1 MENKTE
7 ETVEE
12 VTEEVETPI
21 EEIEVEVELEAEATD
36 KTEAEEDSRNFA
48 NAKQFRNASIR
59 DEFINEES
67 RRVRIALTSETP
79 VSRSFGLEILDHSSD
94 SIDMSFMGSQRA
106 PLLLDH
112 DMTKQ
117 IGVVENYYIDDSAKR
132 TIAEVRFGKSEL
144 ANEIFNDVRD
154 GIRSNVSVGYNITNM
169 EKDSSYDEPAYRVG
183 FQPLEAS
190 IVSIPADQSQ
200 NIGIG
205 RSDDAAKE
213 LPDFINESGV
223 KVTDIK
229 TIKVNTMTDNNEIN
243 VDDIR
248 SETVNETRKSIA
260 KQNDEILELGSRHF
274 QSDLARQ
281 AIKEGTDLET
291 FRGQLLNAIPSSE
304 SLETPEVGLSKKEVR
319 DFSITRAV
327 HAMANPTDRR
337 AQEAA
342 RFEFEASDAAKDSY
356 GRNTDGLTLPR
367 EVMGSWEK
375 RDINTTDDSGGIGQD
390 FRRGDFIAALRDA
403 SAVLRAGATVFP
415 DLVDN
420 VKIPKATGVSSA
432 AWIATE
438 GGSVGESEMALGS
451 ITMSPK
457 TISAYTDITNKMLA
471 NSSLSIE
478 NLVRN
483 DLAAG
488 IGKVIDTGALAG
500 SGSSGQPTG
509 IDSQTGV
516 NSITLATASTP
527 TWAETVNAESLV
539 LADNVPFNRPGYLT
553 TSLIVGNLKT
563 TAKATNQAVFI
574 MDDDGR
580 VNGHDVTISN
590 AVAAGYL
597 YFGMW
602 ADLLV
607 GLFGS
612 IDILVDPYTTATSNS
627 TRIRATQFCDINV
640 RHAQSFT
647 KASA

>member
-1 MENKTE
+1 MENNIE
-7 ETVEE
+7 ETTEE
-12 VTEEVETPI
+12 VTEEVETPV
-21 EEIEVEVELEAEATD
+21 EEIEVEVELETEAVEE
-36 KTEAEEDSRNFA
+36 TEAEEDSRNFA

-67 RRVRIALTSETP
+67 RRVRIALTSEAP
-79 VSRSFGLEILDHSSD
+79 VSRSFGLEILDHSAD

-117 IGVVENYYIDDSAKR
+117 IGVVENYYIDESAKR

-144 ANEIFNDVRD
+144 ANEIFNDVKD

-169 EKDSSYDEPAYRVG
+169 ERDSSYDEPAYRVG

-200 NIGIG
+200 SVGIG

-213 LPDFINESGV
+213 LPDFIKESGV
-223 KVTDIK
+223 NITDIK
-229 TIKVNTMTDNNEIN
+229 TIQVKTMTEKNETN

-304 SLETPEVGLSKKEVR
+304 SLETSDIGLSKKETR
-319 DFSITRAV
+319 DFSILKAV
-327 HAMANPTDRR
+327 YAMSNPTNRK
-337 AQEAA
+337 AQEEAK
-342 RFEFEASDAAKDSY
+342 FEFEASQAAKDSY
-356 GRNTDGLTLPR
+356 GRNSEGLTLPN
-367 EVMGSWEK
+367 EVMGSWT
-375 RDINTTDDSGGIGQD
+375 RDVNTSDDSGGVGTE
-390 FRRGDFIAALRDA
+390 FRPGDFIQALRDS

-420 VKIPKATGVSSA
+420 VKIPKQTGVSSA

-438 GGSVGESEMALGS
+438 GGSVGESELTLGS
-451 ITMSPK
+451 ISLSPN

-488 IGKVIDTGALAG
+488 IGKVLDVGALDG

-509 IDSQTGV
+509 INNFTGV
-516 NSITLATASTP
+516 NSITLATGKTP
-527 TWAETVNAESLV
+527 TWAETVNMEALV
-539 LADNVPFNRPGYLT
+539 LNDNVPFNRPGYLT
-553 TSLIVGNLKT
+553 TSEIVGNLKT
-563 TAKATNQAVFI
+563 TAKASSTAIFI
-574 MDDDGR
+574 MGDDGR

-590 AVAAGYL
+590 AVGSTFV

-602 ADLLV
+602 ADMLV
-607 GLFGS
+607 GFFGG
-612 IDILVDPYTTATSNS
+612 IEILVDPYTAATSNL
-627 TRIRATQFCDINV
+627 TRIRATQFCDVNL
-640 RHAQSFT
+640 RHGQSFT
-647 KASA
+647 KATA

>member
-1 MENKTE
+1 MEIKIE
-7 ETVEE
+7 EPTEE
-12 VTEEVETPI
+12 VTEEVETPV
-21 EEIEVEVELEAEATD
+21 EEIEVEAELETEAVEET
-36 KTEAEEDSRNFA
+36 KAEEDSRNFA

-67 RRVRIALTSETP
+67 RRVRIALTSEAP
-79 VSRSFGLEILDHSSD
+79 VSRSFGLEILDHSTD

-117 IGVVENYYIDDSAKR
+117 IGVVENYYIDESAKR

-144 ANEIFNDVRD
+144 ANEIFNDVKD

-169 EKDSSYDEPAYRVG
+169 ERDSSYDEPAYRVG

-200 NIGIG
+200 SVGIG
-205 RSDDAAKE
+205 RSDDAAKQ
-213 LPDFINESGV
+213 LPDFIKESGV
-223 KVTDIK
+223 NITDIK
-229 TIKVNTMTDNNEIN
+229 SIQVKTMTEKNETN

-248 SETVNETRKSIA
+248 SEAVNETRKSIA

-291 FRGQLLNAIPSSE
+291 FRGQLLNAIPSSK
-304 SLETPEVGLSKKEVR
+304 SLETPDIGLSQKETR
-319 DFSITRAV
+319 DFSILKAV
-327 HAMANPTDRR
+327 YAMSNPTNRK
-337 AQEAA
+337 AQEEAK
-342 RFEFEASDAAKDSY
+342 FEFEASQAAKDAY
-356 GRNTDGLTLPR
+356 GRNSEGLTLPS
-367 EVMGSWEK
+367 EIMGSWT
-375 RDINTTDDSGGIGQD
+375 RDVNTSDDAGGIGEE
-390 FRRGDFIAALRDA
+390 FRRGDFIQALRNA
-403 SAVLRAGATVFP
+403 SGVIRAGATIFP

-420 VKIPKATGVSSA
+420 VKIPKQTGVSTA

-438 GGSVGESEMALGS
+438 GGSVGESELSLGS
-451 ITMSPK
+451 VTMSPN

-478 NLVRN
+478 SLVRN

-488 IGKVIDTGALAG
+488 IGNVVDTGAMTG

-509 IDSQTGV
+509 INSATGV
-516 NSITLATASTP
+516 NSITLATAATP

-539 LADNVPFNRPGYLT
+539 LADNVPFNSPGYLT
-553 TSLIVGNLKT
+553 NSTVTGNLKT
-563 TAKATNQAVFI
+563 TAKATNQAIFI
-574 MDDDGR
+574 MDADGR
-580 VNGHDVTISN
+580 VNGHPVTISN
-590 AVAAGYL
+590 AVAAGYI

-602 ADLLV
+602 SDLLI
-607 GLFGS
+607 GFFGS
-612 IDILVDPYTTATSNS
+612 IDILVDPYTSASSNL
-627 TRIRATQFCDINV
+627 TRIRATQFCDIAV
-640 RHAQSFT
+640 RHGQSFT
-647 KASA
+647 KATA

>member
-1 MENKTE
+1 MEIKIE
-7 ETVEE
+7 ETTEE
-12 VTEEVETPI
+12 VTEEIETPV
-21 EEIEVEVELEAEATD
+21 EEIEVEVELETEAVEE
-36 KTEAEEDSRNFA
+36 TEAEEDSRNFA

-67 RRVRIALTSETP
+67 RRVRIALTSEAP
-79 VSRSFGLEILDHSSD
+79 VSRSFGLEILDHSTD

-117 IGVVENYYIDDSAKR
+117 IGVVENYYIDESAKR

-144 ANEIFNDVRD
+144 ANEIFNDVKD

-169 EKDSSYDEPAYRVG
+169 ERDSSYDEPAYRVG

-200 NIGIG
+200 SVGIG
-205 RSDDAAKE
+205 RSDAAAKE
-213 LPDFINESGV
+213 LPDFIKESGV
-223 KVTDIK
+223 NITDIK
-229 TIKVNTMTDNNEIN
+229 SIQVKTMTEKNETN

-248 SETVNETRKSIA
+248 SEAVNETRKSIA

-291 FRGQLLNAIPSSE
+291 FRGQLLNAIPSSK
-304 SLETPEVGLSKKEVR
+304 SLETPDIGLSQKETR
-319 DFSITRAV
+319 DFSILKAV
-327 HAMANPTDRR
+327 YAMSNPTNRK
-337 AQEAA
+337 AQEEAK
-342 RFEFEASDAAKDSY
+342 FEFEASQAAKDTY
-356 GRNTDGLTLPR
+356 GRNSEGLTLPR
-367 EVMGSWEK
+367 EIMGSWT
-375 RDINTTDDSGGIGQD
+375 RDVNTSDDAGGIGED
-390 FRRGDFIAALRDA
+390 FRRGDFIQALRNA
-403 SAVLRAGATVFP
+403 SGVIRAGATIFP

-420 VKIPKATGVSSA
+420 VKIPKQTGVSTA

-438 GGSVGESEMALGS
+438 GGAVGESELSLGS
-451 ITMSPK
+451 VTMSPN

-488 IGKVIDTGALAG
+488 IGNVVDTGAMTG

-509 IDSQTGV
+509 INSATGV
-516 NSITLATASTP
+516 NSITLATAATP

-539 LADNVPFNRPGYLT
+539 LADNVPFNSPGYLT
-553 TSLIVGNLKT
+553 NSTVAGNLKV
-563 TAKATNQAVFI
+563 TAKATNQAIFI
-574 MDDDGR
+574 MDGDGR
-580 VNGHDVTISN
+580 VNGHPVTISN
-590 AVAAGYL
+590 AVAAGYI

-602 ADLLV
+602 SDLLI
-607 GLFGS
+607 GFFGS
-612 IDILVDPYTTATSNS
+612 IDILVDPYTSASSNL
-627 TRIRATQFCDINV
+627 TRIRATQFCDIAV
-640 RHAQSFT
+640 RHGQSFT
-647 KASA
+647 KATA

>member
-1 MENKTE
+1 MENNIE
-7 ETVEE
+7 ETTEE
-12 VTEEVETPI
+12 VTEEVETPV
-21 EEIEVEVELEAEATD
+21 EEIEVEVELETEAVEE
-36 KTEAEEDSRNFA
+36 TEAEEDSRNFA

-67 RRVRIALTSETP
+67 RRVRIALTSEAP
-79 VSRSFGLEILDHSSD
+79 VSRSFGLEILDHSAD

-117 IGVVENYYIDDSAKR
+117 IGVVENYYIDESAKR

-144 ANEIFNDVRD
+144 ANEIFNDVKD

-169 EKDSSYDEPAYRVG
+169 ERDSSYDEPAYRVG

-200 NIGIG
+200 SVGIG
-205 RSDDAAKE
+205 RSDDAAKQ
-213 LPDFINESGV
+213 LPDFIKESGV
-223 KVTDIK
+223 NITDIK
-229 TIKVNTMTDNNEIN
+229 TIQVKTMTEKNETN

-304 SLETPEVGLSKKEVR
+304 SLETSDIGLSKKETR
-319 DFSITRAV
+319 DFSILKAV
-327 HAMANPTDRR
+327 YAMSNPTNRK
-337 AQEAA
+337 AQEEAK
-342 RFEFEASDAAKDSY
+342 FEFEASQAAKDSY
-356 GRNTDGLTLPR
+356 GRNSEGLTLPN
-367 EVMGSWEK
+367 EVMGSWT
-375 RDINTTDDSGGIGQD
+375 RDVNTSDDSGGVGTE
-390 FRRGDFIAALRDA
+390 FRPGDFIQALRDS

-420 VKIPKATGVSSA
+420 VKIPKQTGVSSA

-438 GGSVGESEMALGS
+438 GGSVGESELTLGS
-451 ITMSPK
+451 ISLSPN

-488 IGKVIDTGALAG
+488 IGKVLDVGALDG

-509 IDSQTGV
+509 INNFTGV
-516 NSITLATASTP
+516 NSITLATGKTP
-527 TWAETVNAESLV
+527 TWAETVNMEALV
-539 LADNVPFNRPGYLT
+539 LNDNVPFNRPGYLT
-553 TSLIVGNLKT
+553 TSEIVGNLKT
-563 TAKATNQAVFI
+563 TAKASSTAIFI
-574 MDDDGR
+574 MGDDGR

-590 AVAAGYL
+590 AVGSTFV

-602 ADLLV
+602 ADMLV
-607 GLFGS
+607 GFFGG
-612 IDILVDPYTTATSNS
+612 IEILVDPYTAATSNL
-627 TRIRATQFCDINV
+627 TRIRATQFCDVNL
-640 RHAQSFT
+640 RHGQSFT
-647 KASA
+647 KATA

>member
-1 MENKTE
+1 MEA
-7 ETVEE
+7 VEE
-12 VTEEVETPI
+12 
-21 EEIEVEVELEAEATD
+21 
-36 KTEAEEDSRNFA
+36 TEAEEDSRNFA

-67 RRVRIALTSETP
+67 RRVRIALTSEAP
-79 VSRSFGLEILDHSSD
+79 VSRSFGLEILDHSTD

-117 IGVVENYYIDDSAKR
+117 IGVVENYYIDESAKR

-144 ANEIFNDVRD
+144 ANEIFNDVKD

-169 EKDSSYDEPAYRVG
+169 ERDSSYDEPAYRVG

-200 NIGIG
+200 SVGIG
-205 RSDDAAKE
+205 RSDDAAKQ
-213 LPDFINESGV
+213 LPDFIKESGV
-223 KVTDIK
+223 NITDIK
-229 TIKVNTMTDNNEIN
+229 SIKVKTMTEKNETN

-248 SETVNETRKSIA
+248 SEAVNETRKSIA

-291 FRGQLLNAIPSSE
+291 FRGQLLNAIPSSK
-304 SLETPEVGLSKKEVR
+304 SLETPDIGLSQKETR
-319 DFSITRAV
+319 DFSILKAV
-327 HAMANPTDRR
+327 YAMSNPTNRK
-337 AQEAA
+337 AQEEAK
-342 RFEFEASDAAKDSY
+342 FEFEASQAAKDAY
-356 GRNTDGLTLPR
+356 GRNSEGLTLPS
-367 EVMGSWEK
+367 EIMGSWT
-375 RDINTTDDSGGIGQD
+375 RDVNTSDDAGGIGEE
-390 FRRGDFIAALRDA
+390 FRRGDFIQALRN
-403 SAVLRAGATVFP
+403 SSGVIRAGATIFP

-420 VKIPKATGVSSA
+420 VKIPKQTGVSTA

-438 GGSVGESEMALGS
+438 GGAVGESELSLGS
-451 ITMSPK
+451 VTMSPN

-478 NLVRN
+478 SLVRN

-488 IGKVIDTGALAG
+488 IGNVVDTGAMTG

-509 IDSQTGV
+509 INSATGV
-516 NSITLATASTP
+516 NSITLATAATP

-539 LADNVPFNRPGYLT
+539 LADNVPFNSPGYLT
-553 TSLIVGNLKT
+553 NSTVTGNLKT
-563 TAKATNQAVFI
+563 TAKATNQAIFI
-574 MDDDGR
+574 MDADGR
-580 VNGHDVTISN
+580 VNGHPVTISN
-590 AVAAGYL
+590 AVAAGYI

-602 ADLLV
+602 SDLLI
-607 GLFGS
+607 GFFGS
-612 IDILVDPYTTATSNS
+612 IDILVDPYTSASSNL
-627 TRIRATQFCDINV
+627 TRIRATQFCDIAV
-640 RHAQSFT
+640 RHGQSFT
-647 KASA
+647 KATA